1 MARLGPR
8 ASFQTASSLGS
19 EVDSQVQGAT
29 VASDVRV
36 DTFTAVGP
44 FACRRP
50 KATAV
55 LNPLSPPKKQVEFIS
70 LALERPNSPSSG
82 TALSTHCETQV
93 CNVQLLDEEDI
104 YFRVNLR
111 DAEMRPIP
119 MLVTRSTE
127 TQTDCFDAGTRTEA
141 TQTELEAWS
150 PLAEVTTATA
160 DPCGFAESGDAAAG
174 CVAFPDE
181 AEEIF
186 TKVEAEP
193 GEEAEGWDGSPG
205 SDGLRADED
214 EVTVAE
220 NVEADDG
227 PSPDDMLVQT
237 SLVTHMEE
245 TMLAHDA
252 AAQAALAGHVEE
264 STEAREIVRT
274 AALEH
279 VEETRRDREEE
290 ELRLQRPSSQLT
302 LSDAEAP
309 MGLPAPEEPSEAEA
323 EADVTDVMEA
333 HNREIAPQADTQ
345 DEELEAWRLRVQLM
359 MLQEAAA
366 SCIPAKMSPRELV
379 RTLGMAM
386 ADSPSFAQA
395 SPEDVTHPSSRG
407 SLLAEGLMTPPSPPA
422 PSSARSRPSEASG
435 VPLRCSALFDDK
447 EFSPKKVH
455 PVPPLDF
462 SRVYMGDADTD
473 FGDYEGADSTWM
485 THGRSLTPTTSS
497 SSRLSKSTSD
507 GRLLQASVFSCA
519 PADLQA
525 QASPEE
531 KYRRFVGKIRAKHL
545 LPPRTSPFAK
555 PQVLAPITYKA
566 GGAFGNKAKKVA
578 ARALPA
584 TPFMEQLHSHFH
596 HHFHFRNNLPPI
608 SHSVDFE
615 TGASTD
621 SF

>member
-19 EVDSQVQGAT
+19 EVDSQV
-29 VASDVRV
+29 
-36 DTFTAVGP
+36 
-44 FACRRP
+44 
-50 KATAV
+50 
-55 LNPLSPPKKQVEFIS
+55 EFIS
-70 LALERPNSPSSG
+70 LALERPTSPSSG

-93 CNVQLLDEEDI
+93 CNVQLLDEEDL

-111 DAEMRPIP
+111 DAEMRPVP

-127 TQTDCFDAGTRTEA
+127 TQTDYLDAGTRTEA

-150 PLAEVTTATA
+150 PLTEQVTPATA
-160 DPCGFAESGDAAAG
+160 DPYGSAESGDAAAG
-174 CVAFPDE
+174 CDAFPDE

-186 TKVEAEP
+186 AKLDAEG
-193 GEEAEGWDGSPG
+193 GEETEGWNGSLGGDGIG
-205 SDGLRADED
+205 ADEAD
-214 EVTVAE
+214 EAIVRQ

-227 PSPDDMLVQT
+227 PSPDDVLVQT

-245 TMLAHDA
+245 KLIARDA
-252 AAQAALAGHVEE
+252 VAQAALSSHVEE
-264 STEAREIVRT
+264 ATEAQEIVR
-274 AALEH
+274 AALLEH
-279 VEETRRDREEE
+279 VDEQTREE
-290 ELRLQRPSSQLT
+290 QRPSSQLT
-302 LSDAEAP
+302 LSDAP
-309 MGLPAPEEPSEAEA
+309 GLPAPEEPSDVEVEAEA
-323 EADVTDVMEA
+323 EADVADVMEA
-333 HNREIAPQADTQ
+333 HNQEIAPQADTQ

-359 MLQEAAA
+359 MLQEVAA

-395 SPEDVTHPSSRG
+395 SPEDITHPSSRG

-435 VPLRCSALFDDK
+435 VPLRCSALFDEK
-447 EFSPKKVH
+447 EASPKRVH

-462 SRVYMGDADTD
+462 SRVYMGDADAD
-473 FGDYEGADSTWM
+473 LDYDYEGADSTWM
-485 THGRSLTPTTSS
+485 THGRSLTPTDS
-497 SSRLSKSTSD
+497 SSRMSKSTSD
-507 GRLLQASVFSCA
+507 GRLWQPSVSCA
-519 PADLQA
+519 PPDVQVS
-525 QASPEE
+525 SPEE
-531 KYRRFVGKIRAKHL
+531 KHRRFVGKIRAKHL

-566 GGAFGNKAKKVA
+566 GGAFGNKAKKVT

>member
-19 EVDSQVQGAT
+19 EVDS
-29 VASDVRV
+29 
-36 DTFTAVGP
+36 
-44 FACRRP
+44 
-50 KATAV
+50 
-55 LNPLSPPKKQVEFIS
+55 QVEFIS

-150 PLAEVTTATA
+150 PLTEEVTTATA
-160 DPCGFAESGDAAAG
+160 DPYGFAESGDAAAG

-181 AEEIF
+181 AAEIF
-186 TKVEAEP
+186 AKVEAEP

-205 SDGLRADED
+205 GDGLRADED

-227 PSPDDMLVQT
+227 PSDDMLVQT
-237 SLVTHMEE
+237 SPVTHMEE
-245 TMLAHDA
+245 TMLAPDA
-252 AAQAALAGHVEE
+252 AAQAALASHVEE
-264 STEAREIVRT
+264 ATEAGEIVRT

-279 VEETRRDREEE
+279 VVEETRDREE

-309 MGLPAPEEPSEAEA
+309 VGLPAPEEPSDAEVEAEA
-323 EADVTDVMEA
+323 EADVADVMEA

-395 SPEDVTHPSSRG
+395 SPEDITHPSSRG

-435 VPLRCSALFDDK
+435 VPLRCSALFDEK

-473 FGDYEGADSTWM
+473 LGDYEGADSTWM
-485 THGRSLTPTTSS
+485 THGRSLTPTASS
-497 SSRLSKSTSD
+497 PSRLSKSTSD
-507 GRLLQASVFSCA
+507 GRLFLQPSVFDSCA
-519 PADLQA
+519 PPDV

-578 ARALPA
+578 ARALP
-584 TPFMEQLHSHFH
+584 TSPFMEQLHSHFH